1 MGLPISPTVTSGKVQ
16 PVVPDAEEIWVL
28 GLGEDPYCFLSRIVV
43 KRELWW
49 REIYMFE
56 EKGEAI
62 K

>member
-16 PVVPDAEEIWVL
+16 PVVPDTEEIWVL
-28 GLGEDPYCFLSRIVV
+28 GLGEDPYCLLRRIVV

-49 REIYMFE
+49 REVYMFE